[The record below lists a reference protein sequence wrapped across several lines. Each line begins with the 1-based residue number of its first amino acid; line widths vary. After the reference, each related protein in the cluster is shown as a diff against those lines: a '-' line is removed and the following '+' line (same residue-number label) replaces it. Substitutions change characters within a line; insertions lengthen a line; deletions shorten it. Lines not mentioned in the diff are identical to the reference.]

1 MLEFIVTG
9 RIPGSSI
16 ELTFNWLLLIAAVV
30 LIYIDFL
37 LVKSRHLNLQSA
49 PTKRNQSKAKKLCP
63 NQKLQA
69 KSLQAKY
76 FRRTAEALLSNNAAR
91 Q

>member
-16 ELTFNWLLLIAAVV
+16 ELTFNWLLLITAVV

-49 PTKRNQSKAKKLCP
+49 PAKKKSIKSKKTMSKSKAT
-63 NQKLQA
+63 
-69 KSLQAKY
+69 S
-76 FRRTAEALLSNNAAR
+76 
-91 Q
+91 

>member
-49 PTKRNQSKAKKLCP
+49 PTKKKSIKSKKTLSKSKAT
-63 NQKLQA
+63 
-69 KSLQAKY
+69 S
-76 FRRTAEALLSNNAAR
+76 
-91 Q
+91 